1 MKSLNIL
8 LTASFLL
15 VSAAAW
21 AQIRNAKTETV
32 KIEGNC
38 GMCETTIEKA
48 GNVKKVASVEWN
60 KDTKTA
66 LLTYDATKTNA
77 DEILKRIALAG
88 YDNEKYRAPDE
99 VYAKLHGCCQYERS
113 GQAAANITEVPGVSL
128 KNHSGHMNTMQ
139 EAPKAVTE
147 NHEGHMEHAAEIQS
161 ASKLQGIFAQYF
173 SLKDA
178 LIQSD
183 GGAAASAAQ
192 SLRQSV
198 LTLKMEELNGAEHT
212 AWMAAKNAL
221 ALEAERIAGTKEL
234 GRQRDYFAS
243 LSTHMYT
250 LLKAS
255 KQEET
260 VYYQHCPMYNKGKG
274 ANWLSK
280 ESEIRNPYY
289 GAQMLGCGKT
299 VEAIK

>member
-1 MKSLNIL
+1 MKSLNIFLTTAL
-8 LTASFLL
+8 LLL
-15 VSAAAW
+15 SVAAG

-32 KIEGNC
+32 RIEGNC

-48 GNVKKVASVEWN
+48 GNVKKVASVDWN

-88 YDNEKYRAPDE
+88 YDNEKYRAPDD
-99 VYAKLHGCCQYERS
+99 VYDRLHGCCQYDR
-113 GQAAANITEVPGVSL
+113 ANKTTGSTVGTS
-128 KNHSGHMNTMQ
+128 KANAKDHSAHQ
-139 EAPKAVTE
+139 PAIAEAPAAVTE
-147 NHEGHMEHAAEIQS
+147 NHS
-161 ASKLQGIFAQYF
+161 AYIHPVSDAPVASPFQGIFAQYF

-183 GGAAASAAQ
+183 GTAAATMARSLYQSISA
-192 SLRQSV
+192 
-198 LTLKMEELNGAEHT
+198 LKTEDLNREEQA
-212 AWMAAKNAL
+212 AWMAAKKSL
-221 ALEAERIAGTKEL
+221 AFDSEHMADTKDV
-234 GRQRDYFAS
+234 GHQRDHFAS
-243 LSTHMYT
+243 LSAQMYT
-250 LLKAS
+250 LLKAA
-255 KQEET
+255 KQEGT

-280 ESEIRNPYY
+280 ESEIKNPYY
-289 GAQMLGCGKT
+289 GAQMLSCGKT

>member
-1 MKSLNIL
+1 MKSLNIFLTTAL
-8 LTASFLL
+8 LLSSVAS
-15 VSAAAW
+15 W

-66 LLTYDATKTNA
+66 VLTYDATKTNA

-88 YDNEKYRAPDE
+88 YDNEKYRAPDD
-99 VYAKLHGCCQYERS
+99 VYAKLHGCCQYERET
-113 GQAAANITEVPGVSL
+113 AANITEVPGVSI
-128 KNHSGHMNTMQ
+128 KDHSGHMNTMQ
-139 EAPKAVTE
+139 EAPKAVAE
-147 NHEGHMEHAAEIQS
+147 NHAGHMQHAAETQS
-161 ASKLQGIFAQYF
+161 ASKLQGIFTQYF
-173 SLKDA
+173 LLKDA

-183 GGAAASAAQ
+183 GTAAATAARSLQQ
-192 SLRQSV
+192 SILAV
-198 LTLKMEELNGAEHT
+198 KMEELNGTEHT
-212 AWMAAKNAL
+212 AWMAAKSAL
-221 ALEAERIAGTKEL
+221 ALDAERIGGTKEL
-234 GRQRDYFAS
+234 ERQRDYFAS

-255 KQEET
+255 KPEET
-260 VYYQHCPMYNKGKG
+260 VYYQHCPMFNKGKG